1 MWLLVLPASAQAA
14 TWIVDA
20 AGGGDFSTIGTA
32 VAASSP
38 GDRIEVRAGTYAES
52 IDLGARSLSVV
63 AVDGPGTTVI
73 EATGMAHA
81 ARIGQTAGA
90 PSELSGFE
98 VRGAPIVVEGG
109 DLVLRDLA
117 VFGATGVEAGAALV
131 VDGGDTRVI
140 GSALAGGDATLGGL
154 VAVHAGSATFE
165 DCVLSGGD
173 AALVGGAAYVAAGAS
188 LTLERTTVERNDAA
202 AGGGAIYLDVGATL
216 TATDSTFTENHTAT
230 GGGGAIYADAG
241 AVVTMTGG
249 ALTSNHSD
257 DPGGGF
263 GGAISLGAATA
274 DLTGVTLD
282 GNSADYGGGIVA
294 SGGTLTLNGCAGSSN
309 TATYGGALYVESS
322 GVLTDT
328 GSTWLNNTAL
338 SYGGG
343 LWLAYGASAE
353 LTDVTFTDSTAL
365 YGSGGAITAYDA
377 QALELLR
384 VTMDGGYA
392 YYGAGL
398 YAYAV
403 DDTIAIVDSVIRDG
417 FAQYGHG
424 GGIYAYY
431 NVAFWI
437 ERTTIEGNV
446 ADYEGGGIYQYYGR
460 RLVMQDSH
468 VVGNRA
474 NRAGGGVWAYSV
486 RWPVDLQLAF
496 YGTTFEGNDAAVAGG
511 GLYAFQPASLVM
523 DGVDF
528 VSNSVDPEGFGGGAL
543 VSAPLGLTVTSSR
556 FANNLADY
564 GGALYLE
571 DVTDPKAALSVSHS
585 LFQETRAAWCGA
597 LCVSRVAA
605 PVVLGVHHSV
615 FVANAA
621 TEDAAA
627 VGVIEGAIDVYA
639 TGATHHAEGVALV
652 AWDRDSVTRSS
663 VRWAGLWG
671 NAVGDVTGLVLDDDD
686 VRADPAFTNF
696 TLDGDPS
703 DDSFVL
709 DGASPWI
716 DAADPAEQDP
726 DGSRADIGLWGGA
739 FTEVDGDGDGFT
751 NAHDCD
757 DADRT
762 VFPGADDEPYDG
774 VNHDCGPGSDYDA
787 DGDGAEPSWLGG
799 DDCDDEDPAI
809 ILGCEDS
816 ETEPSPDTG
825 APPAP
830 EGPDD
835 AADPAVPPAASCGC
849 GPAGRPSAALAVPLA
864 AALLLRRRRPS

>member
-63 AVDGPGTTVI
+63 AVDGPGTAVI

-343 LWLAYGASAE
+343 LWRQRGAH
-353 LTDVTFTDSTAL
+353 
-365 YGSGGAITAYDA
+365 G
-377 QALELLR
+377 
-384 VTMDGGYA
+384 
-392 YYGAGL
+392 
-398 YAYAV
+398 
-403 DDTIAIVDSVIRDG
+403 RDL
-417 FAQYGHG
+417 H
-424 GGIYAYY
+424 
-431 NVAFWI
+431 
-437 ERTTIEGNV
+437 R
-446 ADYEGGGIYQYYGR
+446 
-460 RLVMQDSH
+460 
-468 VVGNRA
+468 
-474 NRAGGGVWAYSV
+474 
-486 RWPVDLQLAF
+486 
-496 YGTTFEGNDAAVAGG
+496 
-511 GLYAFQPASLVM
+511 
-523 DGVDF
+523 
-528 VSNSVDPEGFGGGAL
+528 
-543 VSAPLGLTVTSSR
+543 
-556 FANNLADY
+556 
-564 GGALYLE
+564 
-571 DVTDPKAALSVSHS
+571 
-585 LFQETRAAWCGA
+585 
-597 LCVSRVAA
+597 
-605 PVVLGVHHSV
+605 
-615 FVANAA
+615 
-621 TEDAAA
+621 
-627 VGVIEGAIDVYA
+627 
-639 TGATHHAEGVALV
+639 
-652 AWDRDSVTRSS
+652 
-663 VRWAGLWG
+663 
-671 NAVGDVTGLVLDDDD
+671 
-686 VRADPAFTNF
+686 
-696 TLDGDPS
+696 
-703 DDSFVL
+703 L
-709 DGASPWI
+709 DGAV
-716 DAADPAEQDP
+716 
-726 DGSRADIGLWGGA
+726 R
-739 FTEVDGDGDGFT
+739 
-751 NAHDCD
+751 
-757 DADRT
+757 
-762 VFPGADDEPYDG
+762 
-774 VNHDCGPGSDYDA
+774 
-787 DGDGAEPSWLGG
+787 
-799 DDCDDEDPAI
+799 
-809 ILGCEDS
+809 
-816 ETEPSPDTG
+816 
-825 APPAP
+825 
-830 EGPDD
+830 
-835 AADPAVPPAASCGC
+835 
-849 GPAGRPSAALAVPLA
+849 
-864 AALLLRRRRPS
+864 LRRRDHGVRRPSSGAAPRHHGRRVRVLRRRPLRVRGRRHHRDRRQRDP